1 MEGIQLSLFGD
12 DEVISIPEC
21 SPVKITQLT
30 VETAR
35 KRKQN
40 RPDVDVME
48 SLFGDEEVIPI
59 PECSPYAIEI
69 YGTPE
74 KIAQLTVEAARK
86 WKRSHPG
93 MDVMEIVPS
102 SWRTYIKAKI

>member
-1 MEGIQLSLFGD
+1 MKEIQLSLFGD

-30 VETAR
+30 VEAAR

-48 SLFGDEEVIPI
+48 NLFGDDEVIPI
-59 PECSPYAIEI
+59 PECTPYALEI

-86 WKRSHPG
+86 WKRNHPG
-93 MDVMEIVPS
+93 MDVMEIVPP

>member
-30 VETAR
+30 VEAAR

-48 SLFGDEEVIPI
+48 NLFGDDEVIPI
-59 PECSPYAIEI
+59 PECTPYALEI

-93 MDVMEIVPS
+93 MDVMEIIPP

>member
-12 DEVISIPEC
+12 DEVIPIPEC

-40 RPDVDVME
+40 RPDVDVVE
-48 SLFGDEEVIPI
+48 NLFSDDEVIPI
-59 PECSPYAIEI
+59 PECTPYALEI
-69 YGTPE
+69 YGSPE
-74 KIAQLTVEAARK
+74 KIAQLTIEAARK

-93 MDVMEIVPS
+93 KDVMEIIHP

>member
-30 VETAR
+30 VEAAR

-48 SLFGDEEVIPI
+48 NLFGDDEVIPI
-59 PECSPYAIEI
+59 PECTPYALEI

-74 KIAQLTVEAARK
+74 KIAQLMIEAARK

-93 MDVMEIVPS
+93 KDVMEIVPPK
-102 SWRTYIKAKI
+102 WRTYIKTKI